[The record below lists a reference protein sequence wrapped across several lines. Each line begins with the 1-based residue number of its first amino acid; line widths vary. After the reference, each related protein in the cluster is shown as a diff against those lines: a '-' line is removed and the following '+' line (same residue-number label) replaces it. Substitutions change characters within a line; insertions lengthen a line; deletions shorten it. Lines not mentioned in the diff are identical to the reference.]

1 MRTAIWLFSASLVLA
16 GCGAPTGSN
25 EAPAQGQVSKASF
38 DSAGKRW
45 PLSVDRGRVGCTGQE
60 RWFEAENGVRY
71 GLNGTADAS
80 GKYAR
85 VEPIWLPDEK
95 LNAELKAAGA
105 TGPWLKVNIGD
116 LIAEAGRFCS

>member
-1 MRTAIWLFSASLVLA
+1 MTTKFVSACLILA
-16 GCGAPTGSN
+16 ACGAPGGGKQAIA
-25 EAPAQGQVSKASF
+25 EGQVSKANFESV
-38 DSAGKRW
+38 GKRW
-45 PLSVDRGRVGCTGQE
+45 PLSMDRGRVGCTGQE
-60 RWFEAENGVRY
+60 RWFEAENGIRY

-95 LNAELKAAGA
+95 PNGELKAAGA

-116 LIAEAGRFCS
+116 LIEEAGHFCR